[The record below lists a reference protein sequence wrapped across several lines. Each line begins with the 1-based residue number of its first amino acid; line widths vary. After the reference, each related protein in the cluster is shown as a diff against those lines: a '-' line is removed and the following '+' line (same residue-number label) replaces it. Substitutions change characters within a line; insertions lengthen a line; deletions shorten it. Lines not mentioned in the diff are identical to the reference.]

1 MLFKRLFPFNKK
13 TCKANCVGTVKSSIL
28 LHSWFRFIGIHV
40 AYKAREQC
48 RSASRNL
55 LNYSSDSISKQACS
69 KHVIRKEAFEH
80 FFLMVSLLPSLCWH
94 TDDNTTS
101 SLRKEASAQQQMLR
115 LRLLRSRIVFV
126 WGDSIF
132 WVGIFL
138 FLIEVS
144 VSTGVRLE
152 LPHALSMHALLES
165 SGLFIVDYSIMIS
178 AAIPER

>member
-1 MLFKRLFPFNKK
+1 
-13 TCKANCVGTVKSSIL
+13 
-28 LHSWFRFIGIHV
+28 
-40 AYKAREQC
+40 
-48 RSASRNL
+48 
-55 LNYSSDSISKQACS
+55 
-69 KHVIRKEAFEH
+69 
-80 FFLMVSLLPSLCWH
+80 
-94 TDDNTTS
+94 
-101 SLRKEASAQQQMLR
+101 MLR

-126 WGDSIF
+126 RGDSIF